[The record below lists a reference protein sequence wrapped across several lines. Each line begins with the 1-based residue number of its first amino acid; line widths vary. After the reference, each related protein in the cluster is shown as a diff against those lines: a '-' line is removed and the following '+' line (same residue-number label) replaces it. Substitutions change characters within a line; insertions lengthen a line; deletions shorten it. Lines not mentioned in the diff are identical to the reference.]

1 MRLLGELE
9 ASWKEETKEAGS
21 AKQTRCGLDRTRPET
36 MVSESLAVRRAHAAA
51 ALAHVRA
58 QLKQLRAEVERQK
71 AKRQDRV
78 LYFLGSVVFAVGMF
92 IVGAAP
98 WAVEY
103 FFLAF
108 VAAGLPFRAI
118 YYLRRKWQYF
128 LLDFCYFVNLLVAAF
143 LVFFPTDRR
152 LEAVAFV
159 LAEGPVGG
167 AIMAWRCQWVFGS
180 IDHQISFLLH
190 FLPGLAMFTHRYY
203 GDYGL
208 AEGGCMH
215 ALYPQGPCKPVV
227 PKTPRHANP
236 NAQWSPS
243 LWLFVAPL
251 LFYCAWQLLYF
262 LVVQVLLRET
272 IKKDKELDT
281 SYRHLSKRARKA
293 NNFLHRLVNRGSTR
307 RRLFLYGM
315 IQLAYTV
322 LTMGLAMFMFGS
334 YHLTAAWQIVKL
346 TWGMWQ
352 GSKYQVDVLPK
363 KMLKDV
369 AEFELLKKNG
379 EDGYGKKEAEQGKEG
394 ALTPTC
400 GYEAN
405 TNLTHRVGRAQVAAY

>member
-1 MRLLGELE
+1 
-9 ASWKEETKEAGS
+9 
-21 AKQTRCGLDRTRPET
+21 

-143 LVFFPTDRR
+143 LVVLPTDRR

-159 LAEGPVGG
+159 LAEGPVGM

-208 AEGGCMH
+208 AEGGCVH

-227 PKTPRHANP
+227 PKTPRHADP

-251 LFYCAWQLLYF
+251 LFYCTWQLLYF

-281 SYRHLSKRARKA
+281 SYRHLSKRAKKA

-322 LTMGLAMFMFGS
+322 LTMGLAVFMFGS
-334 YHLTAAWQIVKL
+334 YHATVVWQIVKL

-369 AEFELLKKNG
+369 AEFELLKKNE
-379 EDGYGKKEAEQGKEG
+379 EDGCGKREAEQGKEG
-394 ALTPTC
+394 APTPTC

-405 TNLTHRVGRAQVAAY
+405 TNLTQRIQRAQVAAY